1 MSRIVGERRW
11 SALIAA
17 ALTAGALSVGACSQ
31 AAPSVTVE
39 VTPPAQTPEVTATPD
54 ATAEPAPTSA
64 PGAVDAIPAG
74 FEQWY
79 SQTINWGGCDGQRR
93 EYECATI
100 TAPLDWADPTAGS
113 IDLALMRHGATG
125 DKIGSLLINPGG
137 PGQSGVDFLPAVWSA
152 FGVPVQRAFDI
163 IGFDPRGVGGS
174 TQVICMD
181 DAGKDA
187 FISADFPDTDE
198 GREAM
203 AAANAEWGQAC
214 YENTGPLLAHVDTM
228 SAARDM
234 DLIRHLVGD
243 ERLNYLGFSYGT
255 QLGATYAGLFPQNVG
270 RMVLDGAIDTT
281 LTSDELSLGQA
292 VGFENALR
300 NFVTECQ
307 TRNFAD
313 QGGVPTGGSCPLTG
327 TVDEGMAQI
336 AALLDGL
343 QTNPLP
349 TQSGRSVNRTLGF
362 YGIATPLYDE
372 SSWAFLS
379 MALDEAINRGTGD
392 ILLLLADFYNDRN
405 EDGTFASN
413 STEAFSA
420 IGCVDDRGSSDPA
433 EMAAL
438 ADQLLAAAPTM
449 GTYFTYG
456 GLGCRDW
463 PVPVAPGSFDLH
475 ASGAPP
481 ILVIGTTN
489 DPATPY
495 EWAVGLADTLDSGV
509 LLTYDGEG
517 HTAYTRSNQCIEDAV
532 DQFLVDDVVPPNGK
546 RC

>member
-1 MSRIVGERRW
+1 LLIA
-11 SALIAA
+11 SALTVG
-17 ALTAGALSVGACSQ
+17 ALTIGACSQ
-31 AAPSVTVE
+31 AAPMAPTE
-39 VTPPAQTPEVTATPD
+39 VVPTTSAPEVTAEPETPI
-54 ATAEPAPTSA
+54 ATTPAPSE
-64 PGAVDAIPAG
+64 VDGIPAG

-79 SQTINWGGCDGQRR
+79 SQTIAWGQCENLRR

-100 TAPLDWADPTAGS
+100 TAPLDWADPSAGS
-113 IDLALMRHGATG
+113 IDLAIMRHIATG

-137 PGQSGVDFLPAVWSA
+137 PGQSGVDFLPAIWSS
-152 FGVPVQRAFDI
+152 FGTPVQQAFDI

-174 TQVICMD
+174 TQVVCLD

-187 FISADFPDTDE
+187 FISADFPDTDA

-234 DLIRHLVGD
+234 DFIRHLVGD
-243 ERLNYLGFSYGT
+243 QALNYLGFSYGT

-307 TRNFAD
+307 SRQIQD
-313 QGGVPTGGSCPLTG
+313 QTGAAGGSCPLTG

-336 AALLDGL
+336 AALLDRL
-343 QTNPLP
+343 QTHPLP
-349 TQSGRSVNRTLGF
+349 TQSGREVNRTLGF

-372 SSWAFLS
+372 SSWSFLS
-379 MALDEAINRGTGD
+379 MALDEALNRGTGD

-413 STEAFSA
+413 STEAFGA
-420 IGCVDDRGSSDPA
+420 IGCVDDRGTSDPA

-438 ADQLLAAAPTM
+438 AEQLLAAAPTM

-456 GLGCRDW
+456 GLVCRDW
-463 PVPVAPGSFDLH
+463 PVPIAPGSFDLH
-475 ASGAPP
+475 AAGAPP

-517 HTAYTRSNQCIEDAV
+517 HTAYTRSNQCVMDAV
-532 DQFLVDDVVPPNGK
+532 DQFLVDDVVPPDGK